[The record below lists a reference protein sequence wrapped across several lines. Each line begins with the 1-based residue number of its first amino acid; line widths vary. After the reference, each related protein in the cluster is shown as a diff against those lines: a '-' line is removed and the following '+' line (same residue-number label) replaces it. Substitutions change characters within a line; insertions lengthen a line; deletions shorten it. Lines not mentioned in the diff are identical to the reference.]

1 LNQPRRKFE
10 AYFSVKSFILIIIGF
25 LLVRLLVIYYWKI
38 IEWKK
43 LALKELNEYALNK
56 CTFIFAQILKIQIR
70 SNKLFP
76 LYSYEQSRMWT
87 AFSARLKTHTRTH
100 THALYNLFLS
110 RTHTYHILQ
119 SVSRIWAICWWW
131 FDFRLE
137 PIITIVLASSKK
149 MTLDLKAVKMDSKII
164 NSLL

>member
-1 LNQPRRKFE
+1 MRLTLVMGC
-10 AYFSVKSFILIIIGF
+10 VKSFILIIIGF

-87 AFSARLKTHTRTH
+87 AFSARLKTHTHTHVRTLTLYTISFSLARTH
-100 THALYNLFLS
+100 TTFYRVFHGFGQFADGGSILGLS
-110 RTHTYHILQ
+110 QL
-119 SVSRIWAICWWW
+119 
-131 FDFRLE
+131 
-137 PIITIVLASSKK
+137 
-149 MTLDLKAVKMDSKII
+149 
-164 NSLL
+164 SLLS